1 MQNFL
6 SNLLTGNAGTP
17 ATNGVQIPLATPA
30 PPLAPNSPIAPAGVA
45 SGGNVATPQA
55 RTGIGGIIDRATNF
69 LGSEKGKSLLA
80 AAGQIGAAIA
90 PAGSPFHANFQTQLG
105 KVGANLNRGDLF
117 AHALSQPGAIDFNA
131 IFANMF
137 KKRQADNAAAAAGTA
152 STPAQG

>member
-45 SGGNVATPQA
+45 SGGNVATP
-55 RTGIGGIIDRATNF
+55 
-69 LGSEKGKSLLA
+69 
-80 AAGQIGAAIA
+80 GQIGAAIA